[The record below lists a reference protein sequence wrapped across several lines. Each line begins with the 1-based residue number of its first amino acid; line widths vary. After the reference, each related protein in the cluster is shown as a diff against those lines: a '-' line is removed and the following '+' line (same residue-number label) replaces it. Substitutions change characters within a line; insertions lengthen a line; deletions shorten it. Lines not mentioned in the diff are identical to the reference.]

1 MKKISAKVWYWVI
14 LITALVMMVASMYSC
29 SQSVQRESRL
39 LNNVKVSQDSVKLL
53 VDQNHDLVGQVQSI
67 SVTVDELKQQG
78 DVLGVDN
85 NRLKQQ
91 VGNLN
96 NLVSYYKGKIKS
108 QDTVVSKGRD
118 TTITVVI
125 HGDTTMQREKV
136 FGYSN
141 KYLTLNQL
149 YNPTTD
155 LLTTSY
161 SYMTGFELTVYKR
174 RDHPFNIFSPKRLKA
189 DLRLEDPNATLINA
203 KSIVIQNKKSI
214 FDKWWFWT
222 GVGLIGGVFI
232 AK

>member
-14 LITALVMMVASMYSC
+14 VIVALLMMVASMYSC
-29 SQSVQRESRL
+29 TQSTQREKKL
-39 LNNVKVSQDSVKLL
+39 LNNIKTSQDSVRLM

-85 NRLKQQ
+85 KRLKQQ

-125 HGDTTMQREKV
+125 HGDTTTQKEKV

-161 SYMTGFELTVYKR
+161 SYTTGFELTLYKR
-174 RDHPFNIFSPKRLKA
+174 RNNPFNIFRRRRSL
-189 DLRLEDPNATLINA
+189 
-203 KSIVIQNKKSI
+203 Q
-214 FDKWWFWT
+214 
-222 GVGLIGGVFI
+222 
-232 AK
+232 